1 VRNTPALVTALA
13 ALTAAVAV
21 FVLLSLGPR
30 VVAGPA
36 QAPAQPEAGAAGWT
50 WASPPGYEPGEALAT
65 LNTLAVQPDDVAAAR
80 TEAIAASLEPDS
92 IRVLIAARPL
102 PHAGLQAILFARP
115 AMPATDNATC
125 LTALLPSGA
134 RPQWRCPGRSDGA
147 DLARSPIF
155 LAART
160 SYFPATADRD
170 ALYSLSLAGVARGD
184 VRQIVFAGGKRD
196 REVIYTRGISWGQ
209 FSASLSFTRVPS
221 RTRILAIGERGTLK
235 TILISLDRDTDQI
248 LY

>member
-1 VRNTPALVTALA
+1 M
-13 ALTAAVAV
+13 TAAVAV
-21 FVLLSLGPR
+21 FAFVSLGPR

-50 WASPPGYEPGEALAT
+50 WASPPGYKPGEALAT

-102 PHAGLQAILFARP
+102 PHAGLQAILVARP

-147 DLARSPIF
+147 DLAKSLSF

-160 SYFPATADRD
+160 SHLPATADRD
-170 ALYSLSLAGVARGD
+170 ALVFPLSRRVWPEVTFGRSYSQAVNETVKS
-184 VRQIVFAGGKRD
+184 
-196 REVIYTRGISWGQ
+196 YTRFRGISWGQ

-221 RTRILAIGERGTLK
+221 RTRILAIGEHGTLK